1 MSRFFMS
8 STWAATS
15 SVEALLC
22 SFDKKERKH
31 LLIPAMLIWKDD
43 ISFAV
48 RHSIQE
54 AFNRLTYFLQG
65 PVGFTRKGDRIG
77 DTRIVQIRSEF
88 SFLYFVSIT
97 FFTVF
102 VLSLE
107 YLRVKESLS
116 QWVTELVQ

>member
-1 MSRFFMS
+1 MS

-43 ISFAV
+43 IYSFAL
-48 RHSIQE
+48 RRSIQE
-54 AFNRLTYFLQG
+54 AFNWLTYFLQG

-88 SFLYFVSIT
+88 FFLYNVSIT

-107 YLRVKESLS
+107 YLWVKKSLS